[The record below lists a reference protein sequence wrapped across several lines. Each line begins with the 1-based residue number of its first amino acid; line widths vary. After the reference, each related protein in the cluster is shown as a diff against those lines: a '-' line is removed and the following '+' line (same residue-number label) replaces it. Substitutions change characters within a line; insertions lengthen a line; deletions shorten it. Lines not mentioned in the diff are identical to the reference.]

1 MITIVKFEDNASN
14 YDLILKWIKFMRAN
28 IAYPIYYMKFVDLIK
43 GYLDS
48 NTYLWKANRVYLYIS
63 NFNLDGLE

>member
-1 MITIVKFEDNASN
+1 
-14 YDLILKWIKFMRAN
+14 MREK

-48 NTYLWKANRVYLYIS
+48 YTFLWKANRIYLYIS
-63 NFNLDGLE
+63 NFNLDGLL